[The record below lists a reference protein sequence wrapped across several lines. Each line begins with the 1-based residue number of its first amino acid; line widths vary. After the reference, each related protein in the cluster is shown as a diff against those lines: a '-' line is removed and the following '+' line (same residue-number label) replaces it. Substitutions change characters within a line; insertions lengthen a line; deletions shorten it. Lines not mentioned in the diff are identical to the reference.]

1 MLLRCFDLAPSID
14 LKSKMLLDNIGVG
27 VSDADC
33 GSLLHNIELV
43 VVCHHLDTTVL
54 VAHDAFGYAIQT
66 AYIVISSTFTDNAD
80 RLDSQDHIDTGSRLE
95 LAHGNEDGFSE
106 SGSGS
111 LRLLRLSCFH
121 FVSDSRS
128 FE

>member
-1 MLLRCFDLAPSID
+1 
-14 LKSKMLLDNIGVG
+14 MLLDNVGVG

-43 VVCHHLDTTVL
+43 VVGHHLNTTVL
-54 VAHDAFGYAIQT
+54 VAHDTFSHAIQT
-66 AYIVISSTFTDNAD
+66 AYIVISSTFTDNAHG
-80 RLDSQDHIDTGSRLE
+80 LDSQHHIDSGAWFK
-95 LAHGNEDGFSE
+95 LAHGNKNGFSE

-121 FVSDSRS
+121 FVSVSRS

>member
-1 MLLRCFDLAPSID
+1 MNSLFDYKFVGNVRCIILQVNCSNLLLRCFDLAPSID

-80 RLDSQDHIDTGSRLE
+80 
-95 LAHGNEDGFSE
+95 
-106 SGSGS
+106 
-111 LRLLRLSCFH
+111 
-121 FVSDSRS
+121 
-128 FE
+128 